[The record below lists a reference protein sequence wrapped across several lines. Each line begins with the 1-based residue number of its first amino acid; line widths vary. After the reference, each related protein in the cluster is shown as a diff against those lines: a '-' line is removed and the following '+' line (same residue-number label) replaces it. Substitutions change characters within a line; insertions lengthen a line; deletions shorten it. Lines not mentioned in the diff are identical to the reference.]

1 MTNNEYI
8 TIPNHSFFYLCR
20 MQWQLHPKMNEKLY
34 LRDPEQSDIGRKIL
48 KHGVTLIRE
57 LGFEGFTFKKLS
69 EVTKTTEATIYRYFE
84 NKHRLLAYIVAWYW
98 YWLDFQVMFNTHNVE
113 SAEKKIKT
121 VIDILTW
128 QIESGQTTGNDIN
141 MEDLHEIIKTESSKV
156 YLTKHV
162 SEDNQARIFK
172 PYKDLC
178 GRISSIFLEY
188 NPGYIY
194 PRSLSSTLVET
205 AHSQDFF
212 MLNLPS
218 LTDFS
223 ETKSLVKVKEF
234 LESLIFSALAVF
246 DTDKNK

>member
-1 MTNNEYI
+1 MQVL
-8 TIPNHSFFYLCR
+8 YLCR

-34 LRDPEQSDIGRKIL
+34 LKDPEQSETGRKIL
-48 KHGVTLIRE
+48 KHSVALIRE
-57 LGFEGFTFKKLS
+57 LGFEVFTFKKLS

-84 NKHRLLAYIVAWYW
+84 NKHRLLVYIVAWYW
-98 YWLDFQVMFNTHNVE
+98 HWLDFQVMFNTHNVQN
-113 SAEKKIKT
+113 ADQKIRT

-128 QIESGQTTGNDIN
+128 QLKEGHATGYEID
-141 MEDLHEIIKTESSKV
+141 MEDLHEIIKSEASKV

-162 SEDNQARIFK
+162 SEDNQAQMFK

-178 GRISSIFLEY
+178 ARISSILLEY
-188 NPGYIY
+188 NPDYLY

-223 ETKSLVKVKEF
+223 ETKSLKQIKEF
-234 LESLIFSALAVF
+234 LESLTFAALTAQS
-246 DTDKNK
+246 